1 MPRDGGP
8 CPSASQQGD
17 ESLTQVLQEVPLYT
31 WWPGGEMAAFSLQG
45 ANAWPRI
52 GSKAGAHCPQ
62 WAVSQRVPEAAL
74 SCPSMATLLA
84 DLGESVFQH
93 PWPSRICLEEIKINA
108 ILYNSTLVPS
118 DPYTRD
124 LFNYLTAATKPEVL
138 CPPQPPPPRDWIAEA
153 DERTLRS
160 QWLVQVLLG
169 HGTQGSNPD
178 RLPPNRVAGEIPH
191 FCDASWCIDW
201 LRWPWDNRTVVRIKQ
216 DNVC

>member
-153 DERTLRS
+153 GKPPSPPCAGSDFPSLRPGH
-160 QWLVQVLLG
+160 VLF
-169 HGTQGSNPD
+169 GSDGPWQ
-178 RLPPNRVAGEIPH
+178 RVVFPAL
-191 FCDASWCIDW
+191 WCW
-201 LRWPWDNRTVVRIKQ
+201 MRGL
-216 DNVC
+216 